1 MKILLMKTMIM
12 ISSYTMM
19 LKTPMSMGVMLL
31 ILTAVSTFL
40 MTNILTTAWIP
51 MIMFLMLIGG
61 LLILFMYM
69 SSIVPNEKF
78 TTNILMVI
86 IPTLVFIMPLE
97 SMMVESLMNESL
109 MSSMLTD
116 NISMIKIYN
125 KKTFMITLFMFMYL
139 LMSMIV
145 VTKIVKIFKG
155 PLRSKGLM
163 K

>member
-1 MKILLMKTMIM
+1 MKILLMKIMIM

-40 MTNILTTAWIP
+40 MANILTTAWIP

-86 IPTLVFIMPLE
+86 MPAIVFAMPLGTV
-97 SMMVESLMNESL
+97 MVEPLMNESL
-109 MSSMLTD
+109 LSTMLID
-116 NISMIKIYN
+116 NISMIKMYN
-125 KKTFMITLFMFMYL
+125 KKTFIITVFMFMYL
-139 LMSMIV
+139 LLSMIV
-145 VTKIVKIFKG
+145 VTKIVKIFSG
-155 PLRSKGLM
+155 PLRSKN
-163 K
+163 